1 MIPLNKEK
9 VPLKY
14 RIHFTKN
21 NPTKYDLLYEIAEFL
36 EEEGKDEFNEWELK
50 NKTQSRIDSLE
61 DNVKFLIDEGFI
73 EKLKY
78 TKYRLLKHLWN

>member
-1 MIPLNKEK
+1 MIPINKNK

-14 RIHFTKN
+14 RIHFTQT

-36 EEEGKDEFNEWELK
+36 EEENKNEFNEWELK
-50 NKTQSRIDSLE
+50 NKTTSRINSLE
-61 DNVKFLIDEGFI
+61 ENLEFLINEGFI

-78 TKYRLLKHLWN
+78 TKYKLLKHPWN